1 MELTADNLWSAV
13 GPWVLHIFWALVIF
27 YIGRKVARWMSNYLA
42 KQLTRHGLDDLLVR
56 LAGNTAYVALMALVV
71 LAALDQ
77 LGIDTTS
84 ALAIFGAAGL
94 AVGLAVKDSLS
105 NFAAGVMIAFFQPF
119 KLGHYIEAAGT
130 AGTVL
135 EVEMFNTT
143 LLTPDNKRI
152 IVPNR
157 LVYNDTIVN
166 YSAEE
171 NRRVDLVFGIS
182 YQDDIKRA
190 RTLIETVIA
199 EDERILKDPA
209 ASVAVGELADS
220 SVNINVRPWVKNK
233 DFWSVRAGLLENIKL
248 AFDANG
254 ISIPFPQQD
263 VHMHQVEIKEAR
275 LPNENNREA
284 E

>member
-182 YQDDIKRA
+182 YQDDIKKARA
-190 RTLIETVIA
+190 LIETVIA

-263 VHMHQVEIKEAR
+263 VHMHQVETKEAR
-275 LPNENNREA
+275 LLNENNREA

>member
-1 MELTADNLWSAV
+1 MELTADNLWSAA

-42 KQLTRHGLDDLLVR
+42 KQLTRHGLDDLLVK

-84 ALAIFGAAGL
+84 ALAVFGAAGL

-190 RTLIETVIA
+190 RALIETVIA

-209 ASVAVGELADS
+209 ATVAVGELADS

-233 DFWSVRAGLLENIKL
+233 DFWSVRAGLLENTKL

-263 VHMHQVEIKEAR
+263 VHMHQVDTKEAR
-275 LPNENNREA
+275 LLNENNREA